1 MSITII
7 NQEKIHKEILKA
19 IDVEKYDIKKAER
32 ELERVHQALA
42 KLNPK
47 KIVLNDFL
55 LLKVE
60 LTKIASYIIILPEK
74 FTLKAI
80 DSMKILEKLSEF
92 VKDDKYVLFIFYSR
106 KGRLTTCSYLYLGD
120 LMETLDIGILF
131 VNGST
136 DEIIQVLDILESKG
150 RFVLEEEKAIEFNF

>member
-1 MSITII
+1 MSITIV
-7 NQEKIHKEILKA
+7 NQEKIHKEILEA

-32 ELERVHQALA
+32 ELERVRQALT

-60 LTKIASYIIILPEK
+60 LAKIASYIIILPEK

-131 VNGST
+131 VNGSA

-150 RFVLEEEKAIEFNF
+150 RFVLEEEKAIEFDF

>member
-1 MSITII
+1 LSITIV
-7 NQEKIHKEILKA
+7 NQEKIHKEILEA

-32 ELERVHQALA
+32 ELERVRQALT

-60 LTKIASYIIILPEK
+60 LAKIASYIIILPEK

-131 VNGST
+131 VNGSA

-150 RFVLEEEKAIEFNF
+150 RFVLEEEKAIEFDF

>member
-1 MSITII
+1 MSITIV
-7 NQEKIHKEILKA
+7 NQEKIREEILKA
-19 IDVEKYDIKKAER
+19 MNVEKYDIKKVER
-32 ELERVHQALA
+32 ELETVRQALA
-42 KLNPK
+42 KLSPE
-47 KIVLNDFL
+47 KIILNDFL

-60 LTKIASYIIILPEK
+60 LTKIASYIIVLPEK

-92 VKDDKYVLFIFYSR
+92 VKDDKYVLFVFYSR

-120 LMETLDIGILF
+120 LMEALDIGILF

-150 RFVLEEEKAIEFNF
+150 RFVLEEEKAIEFDF